1 MAYPTVNNC
10 KKTQNKSAQVF
21 AAQTAQLVSFW
32 MPDGTH
38 ILNLSSSMASTEIF
52 WHCNNTIVMYSQAV
66 VDGKVEEVAAG
77 L

>member
-1 MAYPTVNNC
+1 
-10 KKTQNKSAQVF
+10 
-21 AAQTAQLVSFW
+21 
-32 MPDGTH
+32 
-38 ILNLSSSMASTEIF
+38 MASTEIF